1 MSILSVSAQLLNA
14 PTMCDSDCVMQYYE
28 HSPLDLASVELES
41 LPCLSALLDLG
52 ADVNARDSYGESGSS
67 MNKLHNSP
75 PRNAEFR
82 LDDHLFYHSIHRL
95 CVKVLK
101 ALSDSCFFDNG
112 RLSMHYPL
120 HML

>member
-1 MSILSVSAQLLNA
+1 MSAQLLNA
-14 PTMCDSDCVMQYYE
+14 PTMCDSDCVMQIYE
-28 HSPLDLASVELES
+28 QSLLELASEQPER

-82 LDDHLFYHSIHRL
+82 LDDQLFYHSIHRL
-95 CVKVLK
+95 YVKVLN
-101 ALSDSCFFDNG
+101 ALSGSCFFARPQRG
-112 RLSMHYPL
+112 GL
-120 HML
+120 H